1 MKYIVEMEGRAVYA
15 SKNYTNVRRVAW
27 RMIHADPHKEVIV
40 QLMGFIV
47 GI

>member
-1 MKYIVEMEGRAVYA
+1 MKYIVEMEGRVVYA

-27 RMIHADPHKEVIV
+27 KLIRTNPFKEIIV
-40 QLMGFIV
+40 RLHWIIV